1 MMSAAPQL
9 KGIAAYAP
17 KNVRRPARS
26 HAQLDD
32 AFEFFNRELF
42 GGKLPPC
49 LITFE
54 RQGRALGYFC
64 PSRFVNIDDA
74 SEVVDEIALNPIH
87 FARRLTPD
95 VLSTLVHE
103 MAHLWQHHFDR
114 PGRRGYH
121 NRRWA
126 FKMIDLGLVPSS
138 TGEPGGKPTGDH
150 VSHFIREN
158 GPFDRACKLY
168 LSATQTTL
176 FQDRAYRCVEVCEG
190 GGSDEGD
197 DVSGS
202 QPGGA
207 DQDHTLR
214 ERERKAASKTA
225 YRCPTRGCQVAW
237 ANRGSRLICALCD
250 EEMLP

>member
-1 MMSAAPQL
+1 MFAAPQRT
-9 KGIAAYAP
+9 GIAACAP
-17 KNVRRPARS
+17 KSVRRPARS

-54 RQGRALGYFC
+54 RQGRALGYFA
-64 PSRFVNIDDA
+64 PSRFVNVDDA

-87 FARRLTPD
+87 FARRLTPE
-95 VLSTLVHE
+95 VLSTLMHE

-126 FKMIDLGLVPSS
+126 LKMIDIGLVPSS
-138 TGEPGGKPTGDH
+138 TGKPGGRPTGDH
-150 VSHFIREN
+150 VSHSIREN
-158 GPFDRACKLY
+158 GPFDRACKSY
-168 LSATQTTL
+168 LSTTRTTL
-176 FQDRAYRCVEVCEG
+176 FQDRAYRCVEA
-190 GGSDEGD
+190 DEGEEIA
-197 DVSGS
+197 GS
-202 QPGGA
+202 QPRST
-207 DQDHTLR
+207 DEDHSLR
-214 ERERKAASKTA
+214 ERERKAASKTR
-225 YRCPTRGCQVAW
+225 YRCPTPGCQVAW
-237 ANRGSRLICALCD
+237 ANRGSKLICALCD